1 MRAKTPARRRGG
13 GPVIVTPST
22 STLPSC
28 IQNCEMGAVGR
39 GWVKSKNLTL
49 AVQTCQPR
57 LSLAL
62 CVLLGS
68 YHVVIIFKY
77 LISCQHLQIGRF
89 HIKVWISIFPRKIT
103 RSGSSG
109 SSSPLWCPLAS
120 AACLLSLGH
129 GTGAPFGHS
138 PQQGLSSYL
147 ACIGL
152 CVGCAV

>member
-1 MRAKTPARRRGG
+1 M
-13 GPVIVTPST
+13 
-22 STLPSC
+22 
-28 IQNCEMGAVGR
+28 GR
-39 GWVKSKNLTL
+39 GWVKSKNVTL

-89 HIKVWISIFPRKIT
+89 HIKVRISIFPRKIT

-120 AACLLSLGH
+120 VPACCPWGMGQEHHLAIVPSRDSAPTWPTEASVLAVLYKLGCFCCIAH
-129 GTGAPFGHS
+129 PEGAWAS
-138 PQQGLSSYL
+138 PLTHD
-147 ACIGL
+147 
-152 CVGCAV
+152 